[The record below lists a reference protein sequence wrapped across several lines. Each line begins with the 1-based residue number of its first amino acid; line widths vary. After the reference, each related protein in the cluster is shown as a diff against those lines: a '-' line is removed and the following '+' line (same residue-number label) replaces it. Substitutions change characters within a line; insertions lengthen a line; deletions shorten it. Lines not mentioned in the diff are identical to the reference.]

1 MTKDTY
7 LLGYGENLKMGPGLL
22 PLDFSVFSARV
33 RLLYNAYD
41 DNYRLLR
48 DADPYE
54 ASMLG
59 SE

>member
-41 DNYRLLR
+41 DNYRLLKR
-48 DADPYE
+48 C
-54 ASMLG
+54 
-59 SE
+59 